1 MRRLREVPAPELTTP
16 ELLPDPISFLWPRSM
31 SVETAARY
39 IDATP
44 WNVEELCRSG
54 QIVAFKQGKRWT
66 VDRLELDRYVERRH
80 AEAAALLADFVEHA
94 PEFKRH
100 STTTKNDS
108 PNLSIRPIEEIKTKY
123 SK

>member
-1 MRRLREVPAPELTTP
+1 MTPRSKTAKPGPQTVAVPPAV
-16 ELLPDPISFLWPRSM
+16 DPLSLLWPRSM

-54 QIVAFKQGKRWT
+54 QIVAYKQGKRWT

-80 AEAAALLADFVEHA
+80 ADAAALLSDFVNNS
-94 PEFKRH
+94 R
-100 STTTKNDS
+100 
-108 PNLSIRPIEEIKTKY
+108 
-123 SK
+123 SKEAA